1 MSDEWVKIFGAA
13 QTFIIE
19 MLKGML
25 EENGI
30 KSVMVNKT
38 DSMHLHL
45 SNADVELYVQKEDVI
60 RAKRLIEKNQF
71 E

>member
-1 MSDEWVKIFGAA
+1 MTDEWVKIFGAA
-13 QTFIIE
+13 QAFIIE
-19 MLKGML
+19 MHKGML

-45 SNADVELYVQKEDVI
+45 NNAEVELYVQKEDVL
-60 RAKRLIEKNQF
+60 RAKRLIEKNHF